1 MADIGKAYLQIIPKA
16 EGITGQLGQLIDAPS
31 KAAGEKGGKDAGH
44 GIASGIGKALAGLA
58 IGGTITAGLK
68 TAMDEGAKL
77 QQSFGGLDTIY
88 GDASGKA
95 KEFAAQ
101 AAQAGISAND
111 YAEQAVSFGASL
123 KQAFEGDTSKAVEA
137 ANTAI
142 MDMTDNAAKMG
153 TPIENIQ
160 NAYQGFA
167 KGNYTM
173 LDNLKLG
180 YGGTKTEMERLLADA
195 SKLSGVEYN
204 IDNLGD
210 VYDAIHVIQGDLGLT
225 GVAAAE
231 ASETFSGSLDAM
243 KASAANLFGTLAT
256 GGDVQGAM
264 STLLTSAGTFFFD
277 NFLPMLGEILS
288 ALPGA
293 LSTAFS
299 TAAPMLS
306 EKVPELLTTLGTAVT
321 TYAPQLLAKG
331 VTLVTNLANGV
342 LQSIPTL
349 VSKAQELFAAF
360 LGAITANL
368 PTVLA
373 KGFEIVTNIAQGIL
387 NNIPAIIAGA
397 GNMITQFIAFLTANL
412 PTIAAKGGEFLKTM
426 ATRIIAAIP
435 SVIAAVAKLI
445 PKIVTALA
453 RLVPVALKAAWEMIK
468 SLAQGIRQGF
478 GNISPAIKALIQKI
492 TKPMQDMIWKVKDI
506 MGRVMDALVAKW
518 NSIKSKAQSVWDGI
532 KKAIST
538 PIEKAKELV
547 SNAVN
552 RIKGIFPISM
562 GKIFSGVKLPHFK
575 ISGGTPPWG
584 IGGQGTKPSVGI
596 DWYAR
601 GGIAKSPSLIG
612 IGEAGNEAIVPLSD
626 PYMKPFAK
634 AVASQMSGGNN
645 ITNYIT
651 VDGARDPQ
659 LVVDELLR
667 QMNMRVRTA

>member
-1 MADIGKAYLQIIPKA
+1 
-16 EGITGQLGQLIDAPS
+16 
-31 KAAGEKGGKDAGH
+31 
-44 GIASGIGKALAGLA
+44 
-58 IGGTITAGLK
+58 
-68 TAMDEGAKL
+68 
-77 QQSFGGLDTIY
+77 
-88 GDASGKA
+88 
-95 KEFAAQ
+95 
-101 AAQAGISAND
+101 
-111 YAEQAVSFGASL
+111 
-123 KQAFEGDTSKAVEA
+123 
-137 ANTAI
+137 
-142 MDMTDNAAKMG
+142 
-153 TPIENIQ
+153 
-160 NAYQGFA
+160 
-167 KGNYTM
+167 M

-243 KASAANLFGTLAT
+243 KASAANLFGALAT

-288 ALPGA
+288 AIPGA
-293 LSTAFS
+293 LSTAIS

-321 TYAPQLLAKG
+321 TYAPQLLTKG
-331 VTLVTNLANGV
+331 VELVTNLANGV

-349 VSKAQELFAAF
+349 VSKAQELFTAF

-387 NNIPAIIAGA
+387 NNIPAVIAGA
-397 GNMITQFIAFLTANL
+397 GNMIAQFIAFLTANL

-426 ATRIIAAIP
+426 AARIITAIP

-492 TKPMQDMIWKVKDI
+492 TKPMQDMIGKVKDI

-518 NSIKSKAQSVWDGI
+518 NAIKSKAQSVWDGI

-575 ISGGTPPWG
+575 ISGGSAPWG

-601 GGIAKSPSLIG
+601 GGIAKDPTLIG

-651 VDGARDPQ
+651 IDGARDPQ

>member
-31 KAAGEKGGKDAGH
+31 KAAGEKGGKDAGQ

-243 KASAANLFGTLAT
+243 KASAANLFGALST

-288 ALPGA
+288 AIPGA
-293 LSTAFS
+293 LSTAIS

-306 EKVPELLTTLGTAVT
+306 EKVPELLTALGTAIT
-321 TYAPQLLAKG
+321 TYAPQLLTKG
-331 VTLVTNLANGV
+331 VELVTNLANGV
-342 LQSIPTL
+342 LQSIPAL
-349 VSKAQELFAAF
+349 VSKVQELFAAF

-387 NNIPAIIAGA
+387 NNIPAVIAGA
-397 GNMITQFIAFLTANL
+397 GNMIAQFIAFLTANL

-426 ATRIIAAIP
+426 ATRIITAIP

-478 GNISPAIKALIQKI
+478 GNISPAIKTLIQKI
-492 TKPMQDMIWKVKDI
+492 TKPMQDMIGKVKDI
-506 MGRVMDALVAKW
+506 MGRVMDALVTKW

-532 KKAIST
+532 KNAISK

-547 SNAVN
+547 SNAVS

-575 ISGGTPPWG
+575 ISGGSAPWG

-601 GGIAKSPSLIG
+601 GGIAKAPSLIG

-645 ITNYIT
+645 ITNYIQI
-651 VDGARDPQ
+651 DGARDPQ

>member
-1 MADIGKAYLQIIPKA
+1 
-16 EGITGQLGQLIDAPS
+16 
-31 KAAGEKGGKDAGH
+31 
-44 GIASGIGKALAGLA
+44 
-58 IGGTITAGLK
+58 
-68 TAMDEGAKL
+68 
-77 QQSFGGLDTIY
+77 
-88 GDASGKA
+88 
-95 KEFAAQ
+95 
-101 AAQAGISAND
+101 
-111 YAEQAVSFGASL
+111 
-123 KQAFEGDTSKAVEA
+123 
-137 ANTAI
+137 
-142 MDMTDNAAKMG
+142 
-153 TPIENIQ
+153 
-160 NAYQGFA
+160 
-167 KGNYTM
+167 
-173 LDNLKLG
+173 
-180 YGGTKTEMERLLADA
+180 MERLLQDA

-243 KASAANLFGTLAT
+243 KASAANLFGALST

-293 LSTAFS
+293 LSTAIS

-306 EKVPELLTTLGTAVT
+306 EKVPELLNTLGTAIT
-321 TYAPQLLAKG
+321 TYAPQLLTKG
-331 VTLVTNLANGV
+331 VELVTNLANGII
-342 LQSIPTL
+342 Q
-349 VSKAQELFAAF
+349 
-360 LGAITANL
+360 NL
-368 PTVLA
+368 PTIQAKGQEIVMGLITKIAENLPAVLA
-373 KGFEIVTNIAQGIL
+373 KGGEILTNIVNGI
-387 NNIPAIIAGA
+387 GA
-397 GNMITQFIAFLTANL
+397 ALPQLLENAVSMLEQFVSTIQANL
-412 PTIAAKGGEFLKTM
+412 PMIAQAGGEMLGKLAEAVITNIPKVV
-426 ATRIIAAIP
+426 TAI
-435 SVIAAVAKLI
+435 AKLA
-445 PKIVTALA
+445 PRVWTAFWELVGLA
-453 RLVPVALKAAWEMIK
+453 GKAATQMLDGLANGIK
-468 SLAQGIRQGF
+468 SGF
-478 GNISPAIKALIQKI
+478 SKISPAVKNLIQKI
-492 TKPMQDMIWKVKDI
+492 TKPLQDMIGKVKDI
-506 MGRVMDALVAKW
+506 MGRVMNALVDKW
-518 NSIKSKAQSVWDGI
+518 NNIKSKAQSVWDGI
-532 KKAIST
+532 KNAISK

-547 SNAVN
+547 SNAVS

-601 GGIAKSPSLIG
+601 GGIAKAPSLIG

-634 AVASQMSGGNN
+634 AVASQMNGGNN

-651 VDGARDPQ
+651 IDGARDPQ